1 MPIYSDSVPTLNKNK
16 LMFKHYFE
24 QIEGI
29 SIYPVFS
36 LLVFFLFFVGLGF
49 YVFFLDTKKKEHL
62 EKLPLED

>member
-1 MPIYSDSVPTLNKNK
+1 
-16 LMFKHYFE
+16 MFKHYFE